1 MGIEAGSARV
11 LCDPSRPAE
20 GAESRVPDRWAKSSV
35 KIAKSGSAARHVPI
49 GQTSSSPFAESTGN
63 CDISN
68 WMSGVNPDVGHYCI
82 VFGALS
88 GATLLVIAPSK
99 KVRVLDAWERMK
111 RHEFRKPS
119 SGCSFRRE
127 EGTQNK
133 PRGLEKEV
141 ARGRRM
147 GTKGIDAQ
155 EGGYGAL
162 VVCSRAGDDGR
173 EEARV
178 WQ

>member
-20 GAESRVPDRWAKSSV
+20 STESRVPDRWAESSI
-35 KIAKSGSAARHVPI
+35 KIAKSGSAASQVPI
-49 GQTSSSPFAESTGN
+49 GPTSSSPIAESTGN

-68 WMSGVNPDVGHYCI
+68 WMLGVNPGDGHYCI

-88 GATLLVIAPSK
+88 GASLLVVAPSK
-99 KVRVLDAWERMK
+99 KVRALDTWERMK
-111 RHEFRKPS
+111 RHELRKPS
-119 SGCSFRRE
+119 SMRWFRRAD
-127 EGTQNK
+127 GTQKN

-147 GTKGIDAQ
+147 ATKGTDAQ

-162 VVCSRAGDDGR
+162 VMCSRAGDDGR